1 MNKPPETAATPRTEP
16 IQSATFT
23 PAVNA
28 EIRRAAAT
36 GIYDIRG
43 GGAKRAVPH
52 FDDLLFLGASVSR
65 YPLEGYRE
73 TCDTS
78 VTLGT
83 RYAQNPIKLD
93 IPITIAGMS
102 FGALSGPAKEALGR
116 GATAAGTS
124 TTTGDGGMTAEERGH
139 SDKLVYQY
147 LPSRYG
153 MNPDD
158 LRKADAIEM
167 VVGQGAK
174 PGGGGMLLGQKISDR
189 VADMRNLPK
198 GIYQRSACRH
208 PDWTGPDDLEIKL
221 TELRE
226 ITQWKIPIY
235 VKIGATRPYFDTTL
249 AVKAGAD
256 VVVIDG
262 MQGGTAATQDVFI
275 EHVGLPTLACIRP
288 AVKALQDLGMHRK
301 VQLVVSGGIRNGA
314 DVAKAMALG
323 ADAVSIGTAALI
335 ALGDNDP
342 KWEAEYQ
349 ALGTTAGAYD
359 DWHEGNDPAGITTQD
374 PELMAR
380 LDPIEAGRRLK
391 NYLKVLTLEAQTI
404 ARACGKNNLR
414 NLEPEDLCALTIEA
428 AAMAGV
434 PLAGTSWIP
443 GAEAPF

>member
-1 MNKPPETAATPRTEP
+1 MDDFSTKATPPTTPRK
-16 IQSATFT
+16 SWTFSDD
-23 PAVNA
+23 VNSD
-28 EIRRAAAT
+28 IRRAAAT

-43 GGAKRAVPH
+43 GGAKRRVPH
-52 FDDLLFLGASVSR
+52 FDDLLFLGASISR

-73 TCDTS
+73 KCDTR

-83 RYAQNPIKLD
+83 RFAKKPIELD

-124 TTTGDGGMTAEERGH
+124 TTTGDGGMTEEERGH
-139 SDKLVYQY
+139 SKKLVYQY

-158 LRKADAIEM
+158 LRRCDAIEI

-189 VADMRNLPK
+189 VAEMRNLPK
-198 GIYQRSACRH
+198 GIDQRSACRH
-208 PDWTGPDDLEIKL
+208 PDWTGPDDLEIKIL
-221 TELRE
+221 ELRE
-226 ITQWKIPIY
+226 ITNWEKPIY
-235 VKIGATRPYFDTTL
+235 IKIGGARPYFDTTL
-249 AVKAGAD
+249 AIKAGAD
-256 VVVIDG
+256 VIVLDG

-275 EHVGLPTLACIRP
+275 ENVGQPTLACIRP
-288 AVKALQDLGMHRK
+288 AVQALQDMGMHRQ
-301 VQLVVSGGIRNGA
+301 VQLVISGGIRTGA
-314 DVAKAMALG
+314 DVAKALALG

-342 KWEAEYQ
+342 RWEAEYNS
-349 ALGTTAGAYD
+349 LGTTAGAYD
-359 DWHEGNDPAGITTQD
+359 DWQEGRDPAGITTQD

-380 LDPIEAGRRLK
+380 LDPIAAGRRLR
-391 NYLKVLTLEAQTI
+391 NYLNVMTLEAQTI
-404 ARACGKNNLR
+404 ARACGKNHLH

-434 PLAGTSWIP
+434 PLAGTDWVP
-443 GAEAPF
+443 GAKGF